1 MSYPCTALRINLAGN
16 IIPAL
21 EAHKISALQAGEVLI
36 DAHYSSINYKDAL
49 AITGASRI
57 MKSYPTT
64 AGIDVSGRI
73 LESLHPDFKPGD
85 EVLVTGYGMGERFDG
100 GFASLVKTDAA
111 YVVKIPAKLNMRST
125 MILGTAGFTAALCAL
140 KMLQNQ
146 QDKTAPILITG
157 ATGGVGSVAIQLLS
171 KLGFPCHA
179 FSRKAQGAADY
190 LAQLGAAEIVD
201 ATTQVF
207 GDKPLEKALYGGAVD
222 TVGGR
227 ILSWLSRVI
236 MPAGNIASCGLAGG
250 SQLETTVM
258 PFILRGINLLGI
270 DSVYAN
276 MPMRLAAWQLLA
288 EHLSAADIENMLR
301 GEIGMKDIIGKVNE
315 FMDGNITG
323 RYLVNLKQ

>member
-146 QDKTAPILITG
+146 QDKTVPILITG

-190 LAQLGAAEIVD
+190 LAQLGAVEIVD
-201 ATTQVF
+201 AKTQVF

-276 MPMRLAAWQLLA
+276 MPMRLSAWQLLA